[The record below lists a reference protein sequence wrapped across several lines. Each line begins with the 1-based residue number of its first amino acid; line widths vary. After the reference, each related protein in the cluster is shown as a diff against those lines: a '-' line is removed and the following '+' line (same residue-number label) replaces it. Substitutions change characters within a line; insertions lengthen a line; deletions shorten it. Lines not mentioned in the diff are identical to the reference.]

1 MLAIGF
7 IIGAVLGSLICY
19 LLCQPK
25 METVQTLD
33 DDIKKE
39 NIQLQVINNN
49 LLEKQDDLLSS
60 ISKLKEQAE
69 KSADEFLQLANAAAE
84 SQFELNLTKLSQKYK
99 EAEKNYEKSYLAL
112 LETQAKDFSNWFTE
126 KNQEIQKLD
135 TTLQNMRSLAQAAVE
150 ANKRAAEMADQ
161 VNFYRI
167 QVPAAD
173 LEEIQKLKNVLPY
186 LRDKEA
192 LNKVIWKIYYEK
204 PTSDLIGRVVGANIR
219 TGIYKITNVNNGMCY
234 IGQAVDIASRWK
246 QHIKRGVG
254 AESQTNNKLYPALL
268 EHGVENFT
276 FEIIEECERE
286 LLNERELYW
295 QSYFG
300 AKEFGYSIK

>member
-1 MLAIGF
+1 M
-7 IIGAVLGSLICY
+7 
-19 LLCQPK
+19 
-25 METVQTLD
+25 
-33 DDIKKE
+33 
-39 NIQLQVINNN
+39 
-49 LLEKQDDLLSS
+49 
-60 ISKLKEQAE
+60 
-69 KSADEFLQLANAAAE
+69 
-84 SQFELNLTKLSQKYK
+84 SQKYK
-99 EAEKNYEKSYLAL
+99 EAEKDYEKSYLAL

-135 TTLQNMRSLAQAAVE
+135 ATLQNMRSLAQAAVE

-186 LRDKEA
+186 LRDKET
-192 LNKVIWKIYYEK
+192 LNKVIWKIYYKK
-204 PTSDLIGRVVGANIR
+204 PTSDLIGRVVGANIK
-219 TGIYKITNVNNGMCY
+219 TGIYKITNINNGMCY
-234 IGQAVDIASRWK
+234 VGQAVDIGARWK
-246 QHIKRGVG
+246 QHIKRGIG